1 MTAADMQS
9 MNYRKDLAAHGC
21 IGGLR
26 TLISELNWT
35 VEFGGV
41 SQTMPEFRDRLR
53 SMVDR
58 MQSVI
63 AEFDKVPS
71 SLTNGTEP

>member
-1 MTAADMQS
+1 MTAADIIAI
-9 MNYRKDLAAHGC
+9 NRAKDLAAYHC
-21 IGGLR
+21 IGGLEA
-26 TLISELNWT
+26 LISELNWT

-71 SLTNGTEP
+71 SLTNGTE